1 MVICTND
8 FADKIMLKIEAEEYS
23 GPANQLK
30 SQKYTLS
37 DKFAPSQSARGFCDN
52 KCALKS
58 DIRFIFAQKHRKQ
71 ILLTSS

>member
-37 DKFAPSQSARGFCDN
+37 DKFAPSQSAQGFAIIS
-52 KCALKS
+52 AL
-58 DIRFIFAQKHRKQ
+58 
-71 ILLTSS
+71 